1 MRRSVLT
8 GIALIGALAAS
19 SALASDA
26 RPDAVKTLA
35 DAAQAYGDGDCPKAV
50 SLASIVM
57 DKQNAASAEDVSRA
71 YDLVIDCAWQAK
83 DFAKSVDYATREM
96 ALESSS
102 DYAWRIPVV
111 ADFNAGRFAPAVDK
125 IEHMLAVGRG
135 GALNSFDP
143 VLLIQLHVRLER
155 SGDVANDTRLLALLA
170 NPAYDPDDIVAKIDD
185 TGDYLR
191 ALYARKL
198 IAAGKRDEARTL
210 LADLQGYNAMIEVAF
225 DPALL
230 ALRGKPVDFRAV
242 VEADLK
248 RHRAMIERYPKSL
261 AAINAV
267 ARDLNMLGRSDEAI
281 VLLKATVTRAAVPDT
296 FDDDQV
302 RLRWTWDALADAY
315 TTAGKYDE
323 TIDAYNHSVQG
334 QVGTLLNVD
343 QAINLAG
350 RQYGFGHAAEAIATL
365 DRMGEKPD
373 LSPYGAML
381 VRKIRGCANAVL
393 GRLDKARAELA
404 EALVHERDA
413 PPVITEL
420 ELCVGDEN
428 AAAAS
433 LVRRL
438 ANPESRREAML
449 AVADYDASDP
459 RSPKGPFSAAYDRVL
474 KRPEVVSAIRAAG
487 GQVRIHLPA

>member
-1 MRRSVLT
+1 M
-8 GIALIGALAAS
+8 GIALLGALAISPVVAQ
-19 SALASDA
+19 DA
-26 RPDAVKTLA
+26 HPDAAKGLA
-35 DAAQAYGDGDCPKAV
+35 EAIHAYGDGDCPKAV
-50 SLASIVM
+50 SLASIVI
-57 DKQNAASAEDVSRA
+57 DKSGAAAAEDVSQA

-83 DFAKSVDYATREM
+83 DYAKAVDYANREM
-96 ALESSS
+96 ALDNSSNF
-102 DYAWRIPVV
+102 AWRVPVI
-111 ADFNAGRFAPAVDK
+111 ADFNAGRFAPAVEK
-125 IEHMLAVGRG
+125 IEHMLAAGRG

-143 VLLIQLHVRLER
+143 VILIQLHVRLER
-155 SGDVANDTRLLALLA
+155 SGDAANDTRLLALLA
-170 NPAYDPDDIVAKIDD
+170 NRAYDPDDIVAKIDS

-198 IAAGKRDEARTL
+198 IAAGKKDEARAL

-248 RHRAMIERYPKSL
+248 RHRGMIELYPKSL

-267 ARDLNMLGRSDEAI
+267 ARDLNLLGRSDETI
-281 VLLKATVTRAAVPDT
+281 VMLKTAVARAAVPET
-296 FDDDQV
+296 FEDIQD

-315 TTAGKYDE
+315 TATGKYDE
-323 TIDAYNHSVQG
+323 MVDAYNQG
-334 QVGTLLNVD
+334 VRGPGDKLLNVD

-350 RQYGFGHAAEAIATL
+350 RQYGFGHAADAIATL
-365 DRMGEKPD
+365 DQMGEKPD

-381 VRKIRGCANAVL
+381 VRKIRGCSNAVL

-404 EALVHERDA
+404 EAIVHERDA

-420 ELCVGDEN
+420 ELCVGDED

-459 RSPKGPFSAAYDRVL
+459 RSPKGPFAAAYDRIL
-474 KRPEVVSAIRAAG
+474 KRPEVVSAMRAAG